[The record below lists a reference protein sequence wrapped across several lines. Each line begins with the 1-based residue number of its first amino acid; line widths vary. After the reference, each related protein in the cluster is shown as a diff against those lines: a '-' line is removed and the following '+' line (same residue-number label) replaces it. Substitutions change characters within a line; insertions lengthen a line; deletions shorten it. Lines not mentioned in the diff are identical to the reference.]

1 MRFWDTSAIIPLVVD
16 EEATTSVR
24 ALLSADPS
32 MAAWWATPV
41 ESASALARLR
51 REELITAGE
60 EEQSLSLLAA
70 LRASWTEVLPSN
82 EVRDRAVRLVRVHS
96 LRAAD
101 ALQLAAAQLWAGPA
115 SSAELVTFDER
126 LALAARL
133 EGLRVLGATG
143 TA

>member
-1 MRFWDTSAIIPLVVD
+1 
-16 EEATTSVR
+16 
-24 ALLSADPS
+24 
-32 MAAWWATPV
+32 
-41 ESASALARLR
+41 
-51 REELITAGE
+51 ELITAGE

-101 ALQLAAAQLWAGPA
+101 ALQLAAAQLWAGTSA
-115 SSAELVTFDER
+115 SAELVTFHER

-133 EGLRVLGATG
+133 EGLRVLGADRDG
-143 TA
+143 MD